1 MTKTR
6 AYLRTYV
13 RTRRLIGGIP
23 TRTKGGTRPNTRSRG
38 YTRTTLGT
46 PIPRSM
52 EGGQR
57 TPPTEDMEV
66 LVATWQEVREV
77 TQCSTPLQP
86 QELEPGFV
94 QTPEDRCESILERL
108 VTVETRGTVVQHPP

>member
-1 MTKTR
+1 MTKIHV
-6 AYLRTYV
+6 YLRTYV
-13 RTRRLIGGIP
+13 RTRRLIGGMLI
-23 TRTKGGTRPNTRSRG
+23 RTKGGTRPNIRSRG

-66 LVATWQEVREV
+66 LVATWQEVLEV

-86 QELEPGFV
+86 QELELGFV
-94 QTPEDRCESILERL
+94 QTPEDRCESILGRL
-108 VTVETRGTVVQHPP
+108 ETVERRGTAVQRPQ